1 MKYVSLVF
9 IVGLMWWSWSAAIA
23 PSRVTE
29 ATHMGIQADL
39 RRVIT
44 EYIEQN
50 VPNVQNIRFEKFW
63 TQTLKKDKVK
73 AFFSYSFEEAQ
84 SAEGKSA
91 RIGIDGHAILN
102 QMKDDTGQFD
112 LWSLDEL
119 YVFNNRIDFKEGISI
134 NAHSGAATEPTAAPK
149 KDK

>member
-9 IVGLMWWSWSAAIA
+9 IIGLMWWSWSAVKS
-23 PSRVTE
+23 PSRLSE

-50 VPNVQNIRFEKFW
+50 VPHVQNIQFEKFW
-63 TQTLKKDKVK
+63 TETIKKNKVK
-73 AFFSYSFEEAQ
+73 ATFSYTFEEAQ
-84 SAEGKSA
+84 GAEGNAA

-102 QMKDDTGQFD
+102 QIKDETGQFD

-119 YVFNNRIDFKEGISI
+119 YVFNNRIDFKEGVSI
-134 NAHSGAATEPTAAPK
+134 NPEKANSATDTQP